1 MKKFHYILFVVII
14 GVFVGILYMNQQQNG
29 KTVNATQTPTIPPD
43 GNTMK
48 FSFGPEGKKEPQ
60 QGQVQGQQQQQP
72 QAAGPNPTFGVE
84 EGVKASYSATIKTSK
99 GEIKATLYGKDAPN
113 TVKNFIER
121 SKAKFYNNLTFHRV
135 EDWVVQ
141 GGDPK
146 GNGTGGGLMQTEL
159 NAQKFVTGSL
169 GIARGADI
177 RVSNDS
183 QFFITKSDATWLDQQ
198 YTNFGIVTSG
208 MDVVN
213 SMAVGDKI
221 ISITIDGE

>member
-14 GVFVGILYMNQQQNG
+14 GVFTGILYMNQQQNG

-43 GNTMK
+43 GTTMK
-48 FSFGPEGKKEPQ
+48 FNLQQQPEKPQ
-60 QGQVQGQQQQQP
+60 SQSEQGQVKGQ
-72 QAAGPNPTFGVE
+72 QAAGPEPTFGVE
-84 EGVKASYSATIKTSK
+84 EGMKASYSATIKTSK
-99 GEIKATLYGKDAPN
+99 GDIQVTLFGKEAPK
-113 TVKNFIER
+113 TVKNFIQKSEAGYYR
-121 SKAKFYNNLTFHRV
+121 NLTFHRV

-159 NAQKFVTGSL
+159 NTRSFVTGSL

-183 QFFITKSDATWLDQQ
+183 QFFFTKTDANWLDQQ

-213 SMAVGDKI
+213 SMQVGDKI
-221 ISITIDGE
+221 LSITVAK

>member
-43 GNTMK
+43 GSTMK
-48 FSFGPEGKKEPQ
+48 FNLQQQPEKPQQQ
-60 QGQVQGQQQQQP
+60 QGQVQGK
-72 QAAGPNPTFGVE
+72 QAQGPEPTFGVE
-84 EGVKASYSATIKTSK
+84 AGMKASYSATIKTTK
-99 GEIKATLYGKDAPN
+99 GDIQVTLFGRDAPN
-113 TVKNFIER
+113 TVKNFITK
-121 SKAKFYNNLTFHRV
+121 SDAGFYKNLTFHRV

-159 NAQKFVTGSL
+159 NALPFVTGSL

-183 QFFITKSDATWLDQQ
+183 QFFFTKTDANWLDKQ
-198 YTNFGIVTSG
+198 YTNFGIITSG

-213 SMAVGDKI
+213 NMQVGDKI
-221 ISITIDGE
+221 LSITVAK